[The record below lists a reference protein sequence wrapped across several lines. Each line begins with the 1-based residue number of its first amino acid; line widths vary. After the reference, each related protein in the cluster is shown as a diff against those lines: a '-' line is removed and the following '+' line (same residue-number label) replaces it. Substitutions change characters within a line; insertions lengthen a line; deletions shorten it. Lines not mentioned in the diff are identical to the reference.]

1 MTIYESNLKAL
12 AKYYPDMDKDIEVAR
27 KNTIQELDVV
37 EEISQDGESIFRI
50 VKEKHGYYLAGKR
63 SAKRPPHEWFLEQGE
78 LPDNFTF
85 IFFGIGNIGYLRE
98 LIENVNARLNIIIY
112 EPSIQIFLKS
122 LEMYDLSEGLKKH
135 MIVFWVDG
143 IGQMTEDK
151 FDGIL
156 RRVLNL
162 ENMSKI
168 QLFIL
173 PNYDNIF
180 PEQCNALIEQCN
192 AIARIV
198 KVSFNT
204 KKAFAKVTGLNVLK
218 NAKYLC
224 KGYKTIQLVAAI
236 SKDIPGILV
245 AAGPSLNKNIKELK
259 KAKGKAFIIAVDT
272 AIKPLLREGIIPD
285 MYCIVDAEKPLH
297 LVEVEESKN
306 IPMVTTLNAS
316 PDVLDYHTGMKI
328 FYDEGYAFAEE
339 ILLKDGL
346 PWGDVST
353 GGSVATNI
361 FSMLCRLGLE
371 TIILVGQDLA
381 LTGNKSHA
389 DGTFEEHMP
398 DVDTTHAEWVEG
410 NYEDK
415 VPTRVDFQVFLSW
428 YEDTIKIYKNHSK
441 EFRVINATEGGAKIK
456 GTEVMTLKEAIAQT
470 CVKEVNI
477 QECLEKLTPML
488 SEESQKWAEEYL
500 RSIPTEFERLE
511 KDAMRLRK
519 LYKDLDRL
527 CSGFKLDEAAYL
539 KLMKKIKKQ
548 IKRVEKYK
556 VYQLITLTIPA
567 AAVILRQDEG
577 EEMRELE
584 EEGKEIARKGTLYTE
599 LVGEAAGLLGA
610 EAKKIYGNWK

>member
-1 MTIYESNLKAL
+1 MTIYEGNLKVL
-12 AKYYPDMDKDIEVAR
+12 AKYYPDMDTEIEAVR
-27 KNTIQELDVV
+27 GNLLKEFEVI
-37 EEISQDGESIFRI
+37 EEISQDGETILR
-50 VKEKHGYYLAGKR
+50 VKKENQSYYLAGKR
-63 SAKRPPHEWFLEQGE
+63 SAKTPPHEWFLEQGE

-98 LIENVNARLNIIIY
+98 LVENVDVRLNIIIY
-112 EPSIQIFLKS
+112 EPSIQIFLKM
-122 LEMYDLSEGLKKH
+122 LELYDLSEGLKKH
-135 MIVFWVDG
+135 LIVFWVNG
-143 IGQMTEDK
+143 IGQMTEDG

-168 QLFIL
+168 QLFVL

-180 PEQCNALIEQCN
+180 PEQCDALIEQCN
-192 AIARIV
+192 AIARNV
-198 KVSFNT
+198 KVAFNT
-204 KKAFAKVTGLNVLK
+204 KESFAKITGINVLK

-224 KGYKTIQLVAAI
+224 RGYKTIQLVSVI
-236 SKDIPGILV
+236 PSDITGIVV

-259 KAKGKAFIIAVDT
+259 KAKGKAFIVAVDT
-272 AIKPLLREGIIPD
+272 AIKPLLREGIVPD

-297 LVEVEESKN
+297 LVEVEDSKN

-339 ILLKDGL
+339 ILLRDGL
-346 PWGDVST
+346 AWGGVST
-353 GGSVATNI
+353 GGSVATNV
-361 FSMLCRLGLE
+361 FSMLCRMGLE

-398 DVDTTHAEWVEG
+398 DVDVTGAEWVEG
-410 NYEDK
+410 NYEEK

-428 YEDTIKIYKNHSK
+428 YQDTIKVYKNHSK
-441 EFRVINATEGGAKIK
+441 KFRVINATEGGAKIK
-456 GTEVMTLKEAIAQT
+456 GTEVMTLKDAIAQT

-477 QECLEKLTPML
+477 QECLEKLSPML
-488 SEESQKWAEEYL
+488 CEESQKWAEEYL
-500 RSIPTEFERLE
+500 CAIPTEFERLE

-519 LYKDLDRL
+519 LYQDLNRL
-527 CSGFKLDEAAYL
+527 CSGFKLDEQAYL
-539 KLMKKIKKQ
+539 KMLKKIKKQ

-567 AAVILRQDEG
+567 AEVILRQDEQ

-584 EEGKEIARKGTLYTE
+584 EEGKEIARKGILYTE
-599 LVGEAAGLLGA
+599 LVGQASRVLGA
-610 EAKKIYGNWK
+610 EAKRIYSNWK